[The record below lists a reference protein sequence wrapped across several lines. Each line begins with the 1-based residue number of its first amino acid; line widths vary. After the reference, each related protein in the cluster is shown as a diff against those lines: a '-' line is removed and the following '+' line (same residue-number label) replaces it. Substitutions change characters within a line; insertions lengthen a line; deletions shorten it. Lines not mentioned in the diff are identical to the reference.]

1 MKNLTKPKEEPTT
14 EQKPEKVLPPESPE
28 EKAKRLRKESRRH
41 LRVSFKDANELT
53 EVRYFTHDPEEE
65 DGHDA
70 SQMRDVADVGGEGR
84 MFKQQQMLMDEDDED
99 EISEQDEKS
108 LIAFRE
114 PPLIDFSDI
123 DDGERER
130 NYVKCGGGKLDAE
143 SAERSVR
150 DYYEANNLIV
160 VYTSPEDIPPNPR
173 EPADPYN
180 GEPVTTVGKFAL
192 PPEKFA
198 ARARSR
204 RPVQQQHNNWYGAQQ
219 PQHMPPSQ
227 PFDMSGLNG
236 IINPQPQAQAP
247 QQPQVD
253 IQSIL
258 NSLKGVAPAQP
269 TPPPQPQMGGG
280 YPNAFQPPML
290 HNMQQ
295 QPPPTQQP
303 PQQAPAE
310 FDIASLLAKINPQ
323 INAAALPA
331 MGGGSGGFAS
341 AAPPMGFGQQNAGGS
356 YGNNNSNKTNDGRH
370 HRAYRTKVCQF
381 WLQGKCQKG
390 EACSYKHTE

>member
-1 MKNLTKPKEEPTT
+1 M
-14 EQKPEKVLPPESPE
+14 
-28 EKAKRLRKESRRH
+28 
-41 LRVSFKDANELT
+41 
-53 EVRYFTHDPEEE
+53 
-65 DGHDA
+65 
-70 SQMRDVADVGGEGR
+70 
-84 MFKQQQMLMDEDDED
+84 
-99 EISEQDEKS
+99 
-108 LIAFRE
+108 
-114 PPLIDFSDI
+114 
-123 DDGERER
+123 
-130 NYVKCGGGKLDAE
+130 
-143 SAERSVR
+143 
-150 DYYEANNLIV
+150 
-160 VYTSPEDIPPNPR
+160 
-173 EPADPYN
+173 
-180 GEPVTTVGKFAL
+180 
-192 PPEKFA
+192 
-198 ARARSR
+198 
-204 RPVQQQHNNWYGAQQ
+204 QQQHNNWYGAQQ
-219 PQHMPPSQ
+219 QQQMPPSQ

-295 QPPPTQQP
+295 QPPPPQP

-323 INAAALPA
+323 INAAAPPA
-331 MGGGSGGFAS
+331 MGGGGGGFAS
-341 AAPPMGFGQQNAGGS
+341 AAPPMGFGQQNAAGS